1 MESKGRK
8 RDKRSVRDH
17 SAHSVPTEA
26 GMHDVQ
32 GSRPDA

>member
-1 MESKGRK
+1 MESKGKK

-17 SAHSVPTEA
+17 SVHSDPTEVW
-26 GMHDVQ
+26 MHDVQ